1 MEALLSTLSERKDQL
16 LWALIEHIQLSFI
29 SLLIAAVIAIPLGI
43 YLTKTKKLA
52 EIIINVTAVLQ
63 TIPSLAILGL
73 MIPIFGIGKVPAV
86 IALVIYALLPILR
99 NTYTGIKE
107 VDSSLLEAADGIGMK
122 PMRRLFK
129 VELPLSMS
137 VIMAGVRTAMVLI
150 VGTATLVALI
160 GAGGLG
166 DLILLGIDRNNTELI
181 LLGAI
186 PAAIL
191 AILLDLVLRL
201 IQNLS
206 YKRIIQTLSGMLIVM
221 LLVSLIPFMS
231 NRGNDISIAGKMGTE
246 PSIITNMYKILIE
259 EETDYNVRVR
269 DGLGS
274 TSFVFNALLSDEI
287 DGYLEFTGTV
297 LMDLVDSPPEKYDAE
312 AVYEQARD
320 AIQESHGFALLE
332 PMQFNNTYGIAV
344 TQEFAEEHG
353 LESISDLGGIESQLV
368 AGFTAEFNDREDGY
382 PAIQETYGL
391 EIGEVFTMEQQM
403 RFTAMEA
410 GDINVMEAWATDA
423 ALVEYDL
430 VVLEDDRDVFP
441 PYQGAPL
448 FKQEFIDE
456 HPDVKDA
463 LNQLAG
469 LITDEEMQQMNYRVQ
484 FEDESP
490 YDVAFEFLSEAGLV
504 AE

>member
-1 MEALLSTLSERKDQL
+1 MNELINTFTARSDQL
-16 LWALIEHIQLSFI
+16 LWALIEHIQLSFV
-29 SLLIAAVIAIPLGI
+29 SLVIAAVIAIPLGI
-43 YLTKTKKLA
+43 WLTKTQKLA
-52 EIIINVTAVLQ
+52 EIIINITAVLQ

-73 MIPIFGIGKVPAV
+73 MIPLFGIGKVPAV

-99 NTYTGIKE
+99 NTYTGIKG
-107 VDSSLLEAADGIGMK
+107 VDASLLEAADGIGMN
-122 PMRRLFK
+122 PMKRLFK
-129 VELPLSMS
+129 VELPLAMS

-166 DLILLGIDRNNTELI
+166 DLILLGIDRNNSELI

-191 AILLDLVLRL
+191 AITLDLVLRV

-206 YKRIIQTLSGMLIVM
+206 YKRIVQTLVAMLLIM

-231 NRGNDISIAGKMGTE
+231 NRGSDISIAGKLGTE

-259 EETDYNVRVR
+259 EETDYTVRVR
-269 DGLGS
+269 DGLGP
-274 TSFVFNALLSDEI
+274 TSFLFNALESDEI

-297 LMDLVDSPPEKYDAE
+297 LMDIVDSPPEEHDAE

-320 AIQESHGFALLE
+320 EILESHDLALLE
-332 PMQFNNTYGIAV
+332 PMQFNNTYGLAV
-344 TQEFAEEHG
+344 KREFAEEHN
-353 LESISDLGGIESQLV
+353 LESISDLGSIESQII
-368 AGFTAEFNDREDGY
+368 AGFTAEFNDRADGY

-391 EIGEVFTMEQQM
+391 EFNEVFTMEQQM
-403 RFTAMEA
+403 RFTAIES
-410 GDINVMEAWATDA
+410 GDVNLMEAWATDA
-423 ALVEYDL
+423 ALVEYNL

-448 FKQEFIDE
+448 FKREFIE
-456 HPDVKDA
+456 EFPEIEDA
-463 LNQLAG
+463 LNQLSG
-469 LITDEEMQQMNYRVQ
+469 LITDEEMQDMNYRVQ
-484 FEDESP
+484 FEDETP
-490 YDVAFEFLSEAGLV
+490 YDVAYEFLSENGLV
-504 AE
+504 E

>member
-1 MEALLSTLSERKDQL
+1 MANLWNTLSTRSDQL

-43 YLTKTKKLA
+43 WLTKQEKIA
-52 EIIINVTAVLQ
+52 EVIINITAILQ

-73 MIPIFGIGKVPAV
+73 MIPIFGIGTVPAI
-86 IALVIYALLPILR
+86 IALVVYALLPILR

-107 VDSSLLEAADGIGMK
+107 VDPSLLEAADGIGMK

-129 VELPLSMS
+129 VELPLSMP

-166 DLILLGIDRNNTELI
+166 DLILLGIDRNNTDLI

-191 AILLDLVLRL
+191 AITLDLVLRV
-201 IQNLS
+201 IQRLS
-206 YKRIIQTLSGMLIVM
+206 YKRIVITLGALLLAM
-221 LLVSLIPFMS
+221 LLVSLFPFLT
-231 NRGNDISIAGKMGTE
+231 NRDSDISIAGKMGTE

-259 EETDYNVRVR
+259 EETEFRVRVR

-274 TSFVFNALLSDEI
+274 TSFVFSALESDEI
-287 DGYLEFTGTV
+287 DGYLEFTGTI
-297 LMDLVDSPPEKYDAE
+297 LMDIVDSPPEEYDAE

-320 AIQESHGFALLE
+320 AISESHDFALLE
-332 PMQFNNTYGIAV
+332 PMQFNNTYGLAV
-344 TQEFAEEHG
+344 EREFAEEHD
-353 LESISDLGGIESQLV
+353 LETISDLGSIESQIV
-368 AGFTAEFNDREDGY
+368 AGFTPEFNDREDGY

-391 EIGEVFTMEQQM
+391 DFNEIFTMEQQM

-410 GDINVMEAWATDA
+410 GDINLMEAWATDA

-456 HPDVKDA
+456 FPEIEEA

-469 LITDEEMQQMNYRVQ
+469 LITDEEMQEMNYRVQ
-484 FEDESP
+484 FEDEAP
-490 YDVAFEFLSEAGLV
+490 YDVAYEFLSEAGLV
-504 AE
+504 TD

>member
-1 MEALLSTLSERKDQL
+1 MRELIDVFNARSDQL

-43 YLTKTKKLA
+43 WLTKTKRLA
-52 EIIINVTAVLQ
+52 EAVINITAVLQ

-73 MIPIFGIGKVPAV
+73 MIPLFGIGKVPAV

-99 NTYTGIKE
+99 NTYTGIKN

-129 VELPLSMS
+129 VELPLAMS

-191 AILLDLVLRL
+191 AISLDLVLRV

-206 YKRIIQTLSGMLIVM
+206 YKRIVLTLGAILLVM
-221 LLVSLIPFMS
+221 LLVSVIPLIS
-231 NRGNDISIAGKMGTE
+231 NRDSDISIAGKLGTE

-259 EETDYNVRVR
+259 EETDFTVRVR

-274 TSFVFNALLSDEI
+274 TSFVFNALESGEI

-297 LMDLVDSPPEKYDAE
+297 LMDIVDSPPEEYDAE
-312 AVYEQARD
+312 AVFEQARD
-320 AIQESHGFALLE
+320 AISEMYDFALLE
-332 PMQFNNTYGIAV
+332 PMQYNNTYGIAV
-344 TQEFAEEHG
+344 TREFAEENN
-353 LESISDLGGIESQLV
+353 LETISDLGSIESQIV

-382 PAIQETYGL
+382 PAIQETYNL
-391 EIGEVFTMEQQM
+391 SFSEVYTMEQQM
-403 RFTAMEA
+403 RFTAIVA
-410 GDINVMEAWATDA
+410 GDINLMEAWATDA

-448 FKQEFIDE
+448 FKQEFIDTYPE
-456 HPDVKDA
+456 VGDA
-463 LNQLAG
+463 LNKLAG
-469 LITDEEMQQMNYRVQ
+469 LITDEEMQEMNYRVQ
-484 FEDESP
+484 FEDEDP
-490 YDVAFEFLSEAGLV
+490 YDVAYDFLSGAGLV
-504 AE
+504 D

>member
-1 MEALLSTLSERKDQL
+1 MRELIDVFSARSDQL

-43 YLTKTKKLA
+43 WLTKTKRLA
-52 EIIINVTAVLQ
+52 EVIINITAILQ

-73 MIPIFGIGKVPAV
+73 MIPLFGIGKVPAV

-99 NTYTGIKE
+99 NTYTGIKN

-122 PMRRLFK
+122 PVRRLFK
-129 VELPLSMS
+129 IELPLAMS

-191 AILLDLVLRL
+191 AISLDLILRI

-206 YKRIIQTLSGMLIVM
+206 YKRIVATLGAILLVM
-221 LLVSLIPFMS
+221 LLVSVIPLIA
-231 NRGNDISIAGKMGTE
+231 NRDNDISIAGKLGTE

-259 EETDYNVRVR
+259 EETDLTVRVR

-274 TSFVFNALLSDEI
+274 TSFVFNALESDEI
-287 DGYLEFTGTV
+287 DGYLEFTGTI
-297 LMDLVDSPPEKYDAE
+297 LMDIVDSPPEVYDAE
-312 AVYEQARD
+312 SVYEQARD
-320 AIQESHGFALLE
+320 TISEMYDFALLE
-332 PMQFNNTYGIAV
+332 PMQYNNTYGIAV
-344 TQEFAEEHG
+344 TREFADEHN
-353 LESISDLGGIESQLV
+353 LETISDLGSIESQIV

-382 PAIQETYGL
+382 PAIQDTYNL
-391 EIGEVFTMEQQM
+391 SFNEVFTMEQQM
-403 RFTAMEA
+403 RFTAIVSGE
-410 GDINVMEAWATDA
+410 INLMEAWATDA

-448 FKQEFIDE
+448 FKQEFIDV
-456 HPDVKDA
+456 HPEVADA
-463 LNQLAG
+463 LNQLSG
-469 LITDEEMQQMNYRVQ
+469 LITDEEMQEMNYLVQ
-484 FEDESP
+484 FEDAAP
-490 YDVAFEFLSEAGLV
+490 YDVAYEFLSEAGLV
-504 AE
+504 D